1 MADVLD
7 APMRHVA
14 APATT
19 ETGRN
24 ENAGPVTIE
33 TEVSRPIA
41 DPTPTPPPANQSVAK
56 PQARGNFTPMAWGA
70 VALVVAV
77 LLWGAWVTKHLV
89 APPAPLASVR
99 LEAIVTEYV
108 QAQSHSNGTPE
119 AVTQQT
125 TAFMAALDAEM
136 RKIGESGTT
145 VLVGEAVL
153 SKNVPDITDEVR
165 RAVYAR
171 VPLSAAAPAGSA
183 PSLGTLMPSGAAPV
197 ETSAAPPAAPVV
209 SPFGAVP
216 SGSPLDATMAPS
228 IQGKPSG
235 YAN

>member
-7 APMRHVA
+7 APTRHDA
-14 APATT
+14 AVVTA
-19 ETGRN
+19 
-24 ENAGPVTIE
+24 ATIE
-33 TEVSRPIA
+33 TDRSDTLISPKEEVAVARPIA
-41 DPTPTPPPANQSVAK
+41 DPKTPAK
-56 PQARGNFTPMAWGA
+56 PKARGGFTPLAWGA
-70 VALVVAV
+70 VALVVVV
-77 LLWGAWVTKHLV
+77 LLWGAWVTKHLI
-89 APPAPLASVR
+89 APPAPMASVR

-125 TAFMAALDAEM
+125 TAFMAALDSEM
-136 RKIGESGTT
+136 RKIGETGTT

-171 VPLSAAAPAGSA
+171 VPLPAAAPAGSA

-216 SGSPLDATMAPS
+216 AGSPLDATMAPS